1 MTILKN
7 YLEAKVNSRGN
18 KNLNYLS
25 SFFSETELSILSEKT
40 ISIVG
45 TNGKSSTANNIAM
58 LLEGLDKSYIVFT
71 SPHLYDYKERI
82 TAHKDLNLN
91 QYIEYLEKFELEN
104 NIILGYFESTFLIAA
119 KAFLHNDLDYFIC
132 EAGIGG
138 KYDTTSIIQSKTVVL
153 TSIGLDHTDI
163 LGNKITDILDQ
174 KIYVSNNIET
184 LFVSVLNED
193 LIEIIKS
200 EYTNYS
206 KSIFLSEYLDNKNIS
221 FSKLI
226 FKDLNYYLSLM
237 VVDLLLQDIKYADLT
252 NIKIKEAKG
261 RFEIVNDSPVKI
273 IDGAHNYEGVEI
285 LLRNYE
291 NKYGNLNTD
300 IFLGFKKG
308 KDINNI
314 LKLIIGKTN
323 YNLHLIEDD
332 TFFDQEITK
341 EIGYLLDK
349 HSKNYKIASLE
360 QFKKNKN
367 PSILLG
373 SLYLIGEYKKRE
385 L

>member
-1 MTILKN
+1 M
-7 YLEAKVNSRGN
+7 
-18 KNLNYLS
+18 
-25 SFFSETELSILSEKT
+25 
-40 ISIVG
+40 
-45 TNGKSSTANNIAM
+45 
-58 LLEGLDKSYIVFT
+58 D
-71 SPHLYDYKERI
+71 
-82 TAHKDLNLN
+82 LN
-91 QYIEYLEKFELEN
+91 QYIQYLENFELEN

-119 KAFLHNDLDYFIC
+119 KAFLDNDLDYFVC

-153 TSIGLDHTDI
+153 TSIGLDHTDL
-163 LGNKITDILDQ
+163 LGNKLTDILDQ
-174 KIYVSNNIET
+174 KINVSNNIET
-184 LFVSVLNED
+184 LFVSILNED

-206 KSIFLSEYLDNKNIS
+206 KSIYLSEYLEGKNILLS
-221 FSKLI
+221 NLI

-237 VVDLLLQDIKYADLT
+237 VIDLLLQDINYDDLT
-252 NIKIKEAKG
+252 NIKIQVAQG
-261 RFEIVNDSPVKI
+261 RFEIVNDSPIKI
-273 IDGAHNYEGVEI
+273 IDGAHNYEGVET
-285 LLRNYE
+285 LLHNYE
-291 NKYGNLNTD
+291 KEFGHLGAD

-314 LKLIIGKTN
+314 LNLIIGKTN

-349 HSKNYKIASLE
+349 HGKNYKIVSLE